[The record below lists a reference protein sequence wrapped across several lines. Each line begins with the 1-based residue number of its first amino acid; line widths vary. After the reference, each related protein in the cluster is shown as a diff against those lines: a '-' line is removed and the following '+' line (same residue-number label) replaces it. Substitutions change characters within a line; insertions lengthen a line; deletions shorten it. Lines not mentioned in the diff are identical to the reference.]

1 MCAQGVKRMRRMYSE
16 HSATATE
23 ALLDFQNARR
33 AAFENGSQTTDAGG
47 AKSTAAPK
55 SQAKKKT
62 TKKSGVF
69 SAVARAPT
77 SHADMDMCSSPCLP
91 ACRYCT
97 SHGA

>member
-55 SQAKKKT
+55 SQAKKKA

-69 SAVARAPT
+69 SR
-77 SHADMDMCSSPCLP
+77 SS
-91 ACRYCT
+91 ACTDLAC
-97 SHGA
+97 